1 MREIIFPDINEIKG
15 PPKIEKHGFITDHGA
30 EMSLFVYKNRL
41 MYMDVDNLRCIDYFT
56 KEAFSPIADSKNT
69 YYLSAFCEND
79 IVYAFATKDNKVY
92 RFVTENLDEWTEGE
106 VVIEFPENF
115 ELFNTSVC
123 KAENEYVMAIEAGGA
138 DDRFPDRNDRP
149 NPYIGKRFTEFFA
162 ISKDLKNWALM
173 DFDKGYT
180 KLRYNACPS
189 LSYSKG
195 YFYMICLEEL
205 PLRRYAPYIYRTKD
219 FETWEIGFYNP
230 LFIPSREDLYP
241 KNPDEFPP
249 EICDMNFKHL
259 NTNNSDVDVCEYN
272 GKTYIVYCS
281 GNQGNTWGGQNCE
294 AVFNGTLDEF
304 LASNF
309 E

>member
-56 KEAFSPIADSKNT
+56 KESFSPIADSKNT

-162 ISKDLKNWALM
+162 VSKDLKNWALM

-205 PLRRYAPYIYRTKD
+205 PLR
-219 FETWEIGFYNP
+219 
-230 LFIPSREDLYP
+230 
-241 KNPDEFPP
+241 
-249 EICDMNFKHL
+249 
-259 NTNNSDVDVCEYN
+259 
-272 GKTYIVYCS
+272 
-281 GNQGNTWGGQNCE
+281 
-294 AVFNGTLDEF
+294 
-304 LASNF
+304 
-309 E
+309 